1 MSPKVHAVKQLS
13 AFLDHKPVVVIVGR
27 PNVGK
32 STLFNRLIGRRV
44 AIVTEI
50 AGTTRDR
57 IAMDVPD
64 APKPFVLM
72 DTAGMEASPTGELD
86 AKVQQQIGY
95 AITEADLV
103 LFIVDSRIGL
113 IPVDTEMAS
122 VVRKTG
128 KPVLLVANKTESDRE
143 EAQAQEFHRL
153 GLGDPILISA
163 YHNQGIADLLLKIDE
178 ILPQTMPDSAKMDDI
193 LRLAIVGRPNVGK
206 SSLLNAIIGKER
218 SIVSP
223 KPGTTRDAIDTPFQ
237 YGDHEMLLIDTAG
250 IRRKGQQMDIIER
263 FSLLRSMQAISRGD
277 IAMLVLDAQEMATD
291 QDAHVAG
298 YILQEYKG
306 VIVVVNKWDLSK
318 QIGINQNEAREFIR
332 ARLKFMPYVPVV
344 FISALT
350 GKGVSE
356 LLPLAIEI
364 FNERQKRIGE
374 DQLRSIML
382 DAFAAHPPATIK
394 GKRLSI
400 HSVSQ
405 SRTSPPTFDF
415 QVNNPDLVHFSYQR
429 FLENSIREVHKFHG
443 TPIKMIFRKQVM

>member
-1 MSPKVHAVKQLS
+1 MSPKSQATKQIPAS
-13 AFLDHKPVVVIVGR
+13 LDHRPIVVIVGR

-64 APKPFVLM
+64 VQKPFVLM

-86 AKVQQQIGY
+86 AKVQQHIGY
-95 AITEADLV
+95 AISEADLV
-103 LFIVDSRIGL
+103 LFVVDSRAGL
-113 IPVDTEMAS
+113 IPVDTEMAR

-128 KPVLLVANKTESDRE
+128 KPVLLVANKTETAKE

-153 GLGDPILISA
+153 GFGDPILISA
-163 YHNQGIADLLLKIDE
+163 YHNQGMADLLWKIDD
-178 ILPQTMPDSAKMDDI
+178 ILPPSAPESEKLDNV

-206 SSLLNAIIGKER
+206 SSLLNAILGHER
-218 SIVSP
+218 SIVSA

-237 YGDHEMLLIDTAG
+237 YKDQEMLLIDTAG

-263 FSLLRSMQAISRGD
+263 FSLLRSMQAISRAD

-298 YILQEYKG
+298 YILEEYKG
-306 VIVVVNKWDLSK
+306 VIVVVNKWDLSR
-318 QIGINQNEAREFIR
+318 QLGITPNSAKDFIR
-332 ARLKFMPYVPVV
+332 ERLKFMPYVPIV

-350 GKGVSE
+350 GKGVNE

-364 FNERQKRIGE
+364 YNERQKRIGP
-374 DQLRSIML
+374 DQLRTIML
-382 DAFAAHPPATIK
+382 EAFGAHPPATIK

-400 HSVSQ
+400 SSVSQ
-405 SRTSPPTFDF
+405 SKTSPPTFDF
-415 QVNNPDLVHFSYQR
+415 QVNNPDLAHFSYQR
-429 FLENSIREVHKFHG
+429 FLENSIREAHKFHG
-443 TPIKMIFRKQVM
+443 TPIKMIFRKQIT

>member
-1 MSPKVHAVKQLS
+1 MSSRSKGPKQLPPI
-13 AFLDHKPVVVIVGR
+13 DHKPIVVIVGR

-32 STLFNRLIGRRV
+32 STLFNRLIGKRV

-57 IAMDVPD
+57 IAMDVPE
-64 APKPFVLM
+64 ARKPFVLM

-86 AKVQQQIGY
+86 ASVQKQIGY
-95 AITEADLV
+95 AMTEADLV
-103 LFIVDSRIGL
+103 LFIVDSRAGL
-113 IPVDTEMAS
+113 LPIDSEMAR

-128 KPVLLVANKTESDRE
+128 KPVLLVANKTESSKE

-163 YHNQGIADLLLKIDE
+163 YHNQGIADLLWKIEE
-178 ILPQTMPDSAKMDDI
+178 ILPQTPPDEEKQDNV

-206 SSLLNAIIGKER
+206 SSLLNAIVGSER
-218 SIVSP
+218 SIVSA

-237 YGDHEMLLIDTAG
+237 YKEQEILLIDTAG

-263 FSLLRSMQAISRGD
+263 FSLLRSMQAISRAD
-277 IAMLVLDAQEMATD
+277 IAMLILDAQEMATD

-298 YILQEYKG
+298 YILEEFKG
-306 VIVVVNKWDLSK
+306 VIVVVNKWDLSR
-318 QIGINQNEAREFIR
+318 QLGITPNAAKDFIR
-332 ARLKFMPYVPVV
+332 ERLKFMPYVPVV

-350 GKGVSE
+350 GKGVEE
-356 LLPLAIEI
+356 LLPQAIEI
-364 FNERQKRIGE
+364 YKERQKRVSN

-405 SRTSPPTFDF
+405 SRTSPPTFDI

-429 FLENSIREVHKFHG
+429 FLENSIRESHKFHG
-443 TPIKMIFRKQVM
+443 TPIKMIFRKQVL

>member
-1 MSPKVHAVKQLS
+1 MTSRPRGTTQVLD
-13 AFLDHKPVVVIVGR
+13 FLDHKPIVVIVGR

-32 STLFNRLIGRRV
+32 STLFNRLIGKRV
-44 AIVTEI
+44 SIVTEI

-64 APKPFVLM
+64 AQKPFVLM

-95 AITEADLV
+95 AIKEADLV
-103 LFIVDSRIGL
+103 LFVVDSRAGL
-113 IPVDTEMAS
+113 IPVDSDMARI
-122 VVRKTG
+122 VRKTG
-128 KPVLLVANKTESDRE
+128 KTVLLVANKTESAKE

-163 YHNQGIADLLLKIDE
+163 YHNQGIADLLEKIDE
-178 ILPQTMPDSAKMDDI
+178 VLPQTAPDPAQADV

-206 SSLLNAIIGKER
+206 SSLLNSIIGKER
-218 SIVSP
+218 SIVSA

-237 YGDHEMLLIDTAG
+237 YKDQEMLLIDTAG

-263 FSLLRSMQAISRGD
+263 FSLLRSMQAISRAD

-298 YILQEYKG
+298 YILQEFKG

-318 QIGINQNEAREFIR
+318 QIGVSQSSATAFIR
-332 ARLKFMPYVPVV
+332 ERLKFMPYVPVV
-344 FISALT
+344 FVSALT
-350 GKGVSE
+350 GKGVDE
-356 LLPLAIEI
+356 LLPEAVEI
-364 FNERQKRIGE
+364 FKERQKRVGN

-382 DAFAAHPPATIK
+382 EAFGAHPPATIK

-400 HSVSQ
+400 SSVSQ

-429 FLENSIREVHKFHG
+429 FLENCIREAYKFHG
-443 TPIKMIFRKQVM
+443 TPIRMIFRKQIT

>member
-1 MSPKVHAVKQLS
+1 MSPTQAAKQLP
-13 AFLDHKPVVVIVGR
+13 ALDHKPIVVIVGR

-32 STLFNRLIGRRV
+32 STLFNRLIGKRV
-44 AIVTEI
+44 SIVTEI

-57 IAMDVPD
+57 IAMDVPE
-64 APKPFVLM
+64 ARKPFVLM

-86 AKVQQQIGY
+86 ASVQKQIGY
-95 AITEADLV
+95 AMTEADLV
-103 LFIVDSRIGL
+103 LFIVDSRAGL
-113 IPVDTEMAS
+113 IPIDTEMARI
-122 VVRKTG
+122 VRKTG
-128 KPVLLVANKTESDRE
+128 KPVLLVANKTESSKE

-153 GLGDPILISA
+153 GLGTPILISA
-163 YHNQGIADLLLKIDE
+163 YHNQGIADLLWKIEE
-178 ILPQTMPDSAKMDDI
+178 ILPQTTPDEEKQDNV

-206 SSLLNAIIGKER
+206 SSLLNAIVGAER

-237 YGDHEMLLIDTAG
+237 YKDQEILLIDTAG

-263 FSLLRSMQAISRGD
+263 FSLLRSMQAISRAD
-277 IAMLVLDAQEMATD
+277 IAMLILDAQEMATD

-298 YILQEYKG
+298 YILQEFKG
-306 VIVVVNKWDLSK
+306 VIVVVNKWDLSR
-318 QIGINQNEAREFIR
+318 QLGITPTSAKDFIR

-350 GKGVSE
+350 GKGVDE
-356 LLPLAIEI
+356 LLPLAIDI
-364 FNERQKRIGE
+364 FKERQKRVSD

-400 HSVSQ
+400 KSVSQ

-429 FLENSIREVHKFHG
+429 FLENSIRESHKFHG
-443 TPIKMIFRKQVM
+443 TPIKMIFRKQVT